1 MRRVM
6 LFDNLGGHIGEIAHN
21 DVLSMERRDE
31 INGEHSLTITTTQVL
46 TQGTRILYQ
55 DDRSVWREYV
65 VVGVDEQHSSGKTVI
80 GSYYCVWSMQV
91 DMQGIPVSKM
101 PGTQT
106 PVTAG
111 AALASLLE
119 GQQRW
124 TRGTVTHTA
133 TGGASMYDMS
143 AWQALG
149 VLVEVWGGEID
160 ATIAVSS
167 TDCAVTSRKID
178 LYSQQGTAEAKRRY
192 DFGRDVNGITRSIED
207 SPIYCRI
214 SPRGKGE
221 ETEGGGYGRKIRI
234 TDVND
239 GKDYLEYAPMVDS
252 AKLPNGSGYIYPTL
266 IVENSEC
273 ETPQELLTWAQG
285 ILEETL
291 QPKVSYEIDAVQ
303 AAREGVDVQGV
314 SLGDVVQV
322 VDRYFNGDDGLR
334 VTGRIMS
341 LVVDELST
349 KNVSVTIGSVS
360 ESLSVR
366 FSNMQ
371 KLANSASARINEVT
385 SYLATAEYVNNL
397 IGRLNAE
404 INATGG
410 YTYIVPG
417 HGVLTF
423 NTAVAD
429 PLNPT
434 EASSVVEIK
443 GGSIRIANS
452 KTAQGEWDWRTVF
465 VSGHI
470 AAELITSA
478 NITTGY
484 IGNASGG
491 FFLDL
496 DNGIYRMPTTMT
508 VGGSTVQSIANSAA
522 ESAATAQLTNFIEGD
537 YADNLQDIQSQVD
550 QKAETWYQSADP
562 SSAWS
567 TSAIKAQHKGDLWYD
582 TDDGKTYRYSGS
594 AWVEQPVPDAVFD
607 AIDGKAQ
614 IFTSTPTVP
623 YSKGDLWFNSS
634 TSDIMTCITARATG
648 SYTATDWQKRNKYT
662 DDTRA
667 VQAESNA
674 KDYTDSKAT
683 STLSQA
689 DINAQAITDAL
700 DASLD
705 QQEVIDRLL
714 GTSQGIAVDP
724 ETGDLYI
731 SGTLIKV
738 GTIDAALI
746 KAGILTDAAGKNY
759 WNMVTGY
766 INTAYGKIG
775 GFDITSSAIYHT
787 LTSLTATG
795 LAGVYVGTDGIAVAD
810 TDGEHKAKFTDG
822 RTEYYY
828 NGVSVGHIQALY
840 GSGSRGLGL
849 YAPNR
854 LYFESPAIQLY
865 KNNTLSTAIDMAL
878 EVYVLK
884 PKGNANGVLKFDF
897 PKLTMSAVNGII
909 TAEAM
914 GTSTTE
920 QNIEMVTKGYVDS
933 GLSAKADSSSLAT
946 VATSGRYTDLS
957 NRPSL
962 ASVATSG
969 SYNDL
974 SDKPTIPSAYTL
986 PTASSSTLG
995 GVKVDD
1001 VSATV
1006 SNGVLKPANVRY
1018 GGFSRKYVNFS
1029 VDGTTLNI
1037 TFSSS

>member
-91 DMQGIPVSKM
+91 DMQGLTVSKM

-239 GKDYLEYAPMVDS
+239 GKDYLEYATMVDS
-252 AKLPNGSGYIYPTL
+252 AKLPDGSGYIYPTL

-452 KTAQGEWDWRTVF
+452 KTAQGEWEWKTVF

-470 AAELITSA
+470 AAEMVTTA
-478 NITTGY
+478 NITAGY

-496 DNGIYRMPTTMT
+496 DNGVYRMPTTMT
-508 VGGSTVQSIANSAA
+508 VGGSTVQSIADTAAGSA
-522 ESAATAQLTNFIEGD
+522 ESAAKS
-537 YADNLQDIQSQVD
+537 YADSKDASTL
-550 QKAETWYQSADP
+550 
-562 SSAWS
+562 SSA
-567 TSAIKAQHKGDLWYD
+567 K
-582 TDDGKTYRYSGS
+582 
-594 AWVEQPVPDAVFD
+594 
-607 AIDGKAQ
+607 
-614 IFTSTPTVP
+614 
-623 YSKGDLWFNSS
+623 
-634 TSDIMTCITARATG
+634 
-648 SYTATDWQKRNKYT
+648 SYA
-662 DDTRA
+662 
-667 VQAESNA
+667 
-674 KDYTDSKAT
+674 DSKAS

-689 DINAQAITDAL
+689 DINAKAIADAL

-724 ETGDLYI
+724 DTGDLYI
-731 SGTLIKV
+731 SGTLIKI

-746 KAGILTDAAGKNY
+746 KVGILTDAAGKNY

-766 INTAYGKIG
+766 LNTTYGKIG
-775 GFDITSSAIYHT
+775 GFDITSSAIYNT
-787 LTSLTATG
+787 LTSLTQAST
-795 LAGVYVGTDGIAVAD
+795 AGVYVGTDGIATANSTERMVFSNGQLNGYWDNKNMATIGVTVGGLQLLSPYEMILRTPSISVSKNTTGSTLNTAD
-810 TDGEHKAKFTDG
+810 FNAEFDVFTSYSNTNNIIKFTLSKVILQH
-822 RTEYYY
+822 T
-828 NGVSVGHIQALY
+828 
-840 GSGSRGLGL
+840 LGFL
-849 YAPNR
+849 
-854 LYFESPAIQLY
+854 
-865 KNNTLSTAIDMAL
+865 
-878 EVYVLK
+878 
-884 PKGNANGVLKFDF
+884 
-897 PKLTMSAVNGII
+897 
-909 TAEAM
+909 
-914 GTSTTE
+914 
-920 QNIEMVTKGYVDS
+920 
-933 GLSAKADSSSLAT
+933 
-946 VATSGRYTDLS
+946 
-957 NRPSL
+957 
-962 ASVATSG
+962 TSG
-969 SYNDL
+969 SVSTDDFGKNVEIPTKAYVDNKAVNLKLGSDAKQNLTFNL
-974 SDKPTIPSAYTL
+974 SG
-986 PTASSSTLG
+986 STLRI
-995 GVKVDD
+995 
-1001 VSATV
+1001 TV
-1006 SNGVLKPANVRY
+1006 S
-1018 GGFSRKYVNFS
+1018 
-1029 VDGTTLNI
+1029 
-1037 TFSSS
+1037 

>member
-6 LFDNLGGHIGEIAHN
+6 LFDNIGGHIGEIAHN

-91 DMQGIPVSKM
+91 DIQGIPVSKM
-101 PGTQT
+101 PGTQM

-124 TRGTVTHTA
+124 TRGTVTNTA

-192 DFGRDVNGITRSIED
+192 DFGCDVNGITRSIED

-234 TDVND
+234 TEVND
-239 GKDYLEYAPMVDS
+239 GKDYLEYTPMVDS
-252 AKLPNGSGYIYPTL
+252 AKLPDGNGFIYPTL

-349 KNVSVTIGSVS
+349 KTVSVTIGSVS

-417 HGVLTF
+417 HGVFTF

-452 KTAQGEWDWRTVF
+452 KTAQGEWEWKTVF

-470 AAELITSA
+470 AAEVVTSA

-496 DNGIYRMPTTMT
+496 DNGVYRMPTTMT
-508 VGGSTVQSIANSAA
+508 VGGSTVQSIADGAACSA
-522 ESAATAQLTNFIEGD
+522 ESAAKS
-537 YADNLQDIQSQVD
+537 YADSKDASTL
-550 QKAETWYQSADP
+550 
-562 SSAWS
+562 SSAKS
-567 TSAIKAQHKGDLWYD
+567 
-582 TDDGKTYRYSGS
+582 
-594 AWVEQPVPDAVFD
+594 
-607 AIDGKAQ
+607 
-614 IFTSTPTVP
+614 
-623 YSKGDLWFNSS
+623 
-634 TSDIMTCITARATG
+634 
-648 SYTATDWQKRNKYT
+648 
-662 DDTRA
+662 
-667 VQAESNA
+667 
-674 KDYTDSKAT
+674 YTDSKAS

-689 DINAQAITDAL
+689 DINAQAIANAL

-724 ETGDLYI
+724 DTGDLYI

-810 TDGEHKAKFTDG
+810 TDGKHKAKFTDG
-822 RTEYYY
+822 MTEYYY

-854 LYFESPAIQLY
+854 LYFGSPAIQLY

-884 PKGNANGVLKFDF
+884 LKGNANGVLKFDF